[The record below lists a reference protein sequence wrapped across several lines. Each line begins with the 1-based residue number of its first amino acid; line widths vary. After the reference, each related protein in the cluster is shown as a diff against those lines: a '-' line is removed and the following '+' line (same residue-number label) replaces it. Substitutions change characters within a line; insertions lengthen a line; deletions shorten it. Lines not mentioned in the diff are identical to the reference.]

1 MKKLACVMLVLALL
15 LCGCSKTGPNGIG
28 QTREFTDSL
37 GRTVTVPAEI
47 TKIAISGPLSQ
58 VYIIPL
64 AGDMLVGVSN
74 AFAAD
79 AALYLPAYISEKTE
93 R

>member
-1 MKKLACVMLVLALL
+1 MKKRLFCLVLVLCLL
-15 LCGCSKTGPNGIG
+15 LVGCGPVAPADAA

-37 GRTVTVPAEI
+37 GRTVTVPAKI

-79 AALYLPAYISEKTE
+79 RWLYPDSN
-93 R
+93 